1 YRDAVARYGNDKP
14 DLRFGME
21 LKDVS
26 GLAAGSAFAVFK
38 AAVEAGGLVKGL
50 CVEGGAERFSRKD
63 IEKDLGQI
71 AATHG
76 AKGLAWAKVGP
87 DGLSGS
93 IAKFFEG
100 EAGRAL
106 CEATG
111 AREGDLLLFVA
122 D

>member
-1 YRDAVARYGNDKP
+1 VEEEDVYELVEGMMVHAFREAFGIELPRPFPRLDYRDAVARYGNDKP

-63 IEKDLGQI
+63 IE
-71 AATHG
+71 
-76 AKGLAWAKVGP
+76 
-87 DGLSGS
+87 
-93 IAKFFEG
+93 
-100 EAGRAL
+100 
-106 CEATG
+106 
-111 AREGDLLLFVA
+111 
-122 D
+122 